1 MAAASFDYVL
11 VGGGTAGLALAARL
25 IDDPTISV
33 CVFEAGEDVT
43 KELDLVVPGF
53 AFKNLGQPRVDWG
66 FTSMPQSHAKGRS
79 LYLPRGKALGGTS
92 MINLMTL
99 GRGHE
104 AEYDVLE
111 TLGSP
116 DWGWKGLIDYFRMS
130 ETFAPTPQEMSDL
143 QVEVNM
149 PAHGTSGPLQRTLPK
164 WVSDVHAPF
173 IQAMKSL
180 GVPYTLDGASGNNAG
195 MWTSNHSIDSQG
207 ARSSSASVSA
217 CLINSE
223 ISTSYYKA
231 YYEPRKLRPNLTV
244 ITGAQVT
251 RILFNTYLDTSGN
264 MVASSVAYD
273 KDGELHTI
281 SASREILICAGTFKT
296 PQLLELSGIGD
307 KAVLAAQDIE
317 VKVDL
322 PGVGANLRELSV
334 LLLIELTCASEDHF
348 WSPFVTETDP
358 KYESVEVLRD
368 PARAAEERK
377 TYEDSKS
384 GMLSGTCSSLYA
396 FLPKS
401 HFMDNYEVAEETPTS
416 LHPPLERIQKA
427 WLSADEIPFLEI
439 SLFPGFLPIPGQ
451 NPETGKSYCSVFL
464 ALTHPFSSGS
474 VHIAS
479 SDPLAAPAIDHR
491 VLDNEIDLDILVR
504 AVKFARKL
512 CATPSLS
519 AVVAREII
527 PGPAVQT
534 DDEIK
539 DFIRSTIDTV
549 FHPIGTAAMLPR
561 EDRGVVDPS
570 LKVYGTAN
578 VRVIDASIIP
588 IQLSAHIQATVYAI
602 AEKAG
607 RSHHH

>member
-1 MAAASFDYVL
+1 M
-11 VGGGTAGLALAARL
+11 
-25 IDDPTISV
+25 
-33 CVFEAGEDVT
+33 
-43 KELDLVVPGF
+43 VPGF
-53 AFKNLGQPRVDWG
+53 AFKNLGQPKVDWG
-66 FTSMPQSHAKGRS
+66 FTSTPQLNAKGRS

-104 AEYDVLE
+104 AEYNVFE

-116 DWGWKGLIDYFRMS
+116 GWGWKGLIEYFRTS
-130 ETFAPTPQEMSDL
+130 ETFAPTPKEMSNL
-143 QVEVNM
+143 QVEFNAT
-149 PAHGTSGPLQRTLPK
+149 AHGTSGPLQRTLPK
-164 WVSDVHAPF
+164 WISDVQAPF
-173 IQAMKSL
+173 IEAMKSL
-180 GVPYTLDGASGNNAG
+180 GVPYNLDGTSGNNAG

-207 ARSSSASVSA
+207 ARSSSAS
-217 CLINSE
+217 
-223 ISTSYYKA
+223 A
-231 YYEPRKLRPNLTV
+231 YYEPRKSRPNLTV
-244 ITGAQVT
+244 ITSAQAT
-251 RILFNTYLDTSGN
+251 RILFNASLDASGN
-264 MVASSVAYD
+264 MVASGVEYH
-273 KDGELHTI
+273 KDGELHTV
-281 SASREILICAGTFKT
+281 SAAQEVLICAGTFKT

-307 KAVLAAQDIE
+307 KEVLAAQDIE

-322 PGVGANLRELSV
+322 PGVGANLQ
-334 LLLIELTCASEDHF
+334 DHF

-358 KYESVEVLRD
+358 KYESVEVLGD
-368 PARAAEERK
+368 SARAAEEWK
-377 TYEDSKS
+377 TYEESKS

-401 HFMDNYEVAEETPTS
+401 HFMDDNYEVAEETRTS
-416 LHPPLERIQKA
+416 LHPSLERIQKA
-427 WLSADEIPFLEI
+427 WLGADEIPFLEI
-439 SLFPGFLPIPGQ
+439 SLFPGFLPIPGH

-479 SDPLAAPAIDHR
+479 SDPLAAPVIDHR
-491 VLDNEIDLDILVR
+491 VLDNKIDLDILVA

-519 AVVAREII
+519 AVVTREII

-561 EDRGVVDPS
+561 EDSGVVDPS

-607 RSHHH
+607 RFFCYIFCVELISGRPLTSSPASAATRSRFTNVLDVVRLAQPFANN

>member
-1 MAAASFDYVL
+1 MAGTSFDYVL

-33 CVFEAGEDVT
+33 CVLEAGEDVT
-43 KELDLVVPGF
+43 KELDLMVPGF
-53 AFKNLGQPRVDWG
+53 AFKNLGQPKVDWG
-66 FTSMPQSHAKGRS
+66 FTSTPQLNAKGRS

-104 AEYDVLE
+104 AEYNVFE

-116 DWGWKGLIDYFRMS
+116 DWGWKGLIEYFRAS
-130 ETFAPTPQEMSDL
+130 ETFAPTPQEMSNL
-143 QVEVNM
+143 QVEFNAM
-149 PAHGTSGPLQRTLPK
+149 AHGTSGPLQRTLPK
-164 WVSDVHAPF
+164 WVSDVQAPF
-173 IQAMKSL
+173 IQGMKSL
-180 GVPYTLDGASGNNAG
+180 GVPYNLDGTSGNNTG

-207 ARSSSASVSA
+207 ARSSSAS
-217 CLINSE
+217 
-223 ISTSYYKA
+223 A
-231 YYEPRKLRPNLTV
+231 YYEPRKSRTNLTV
-244 ITGAQVT
+244 ITGAQAT
-251 RILFNTYLDTSGN
+251 RILFNASLDASGDR
-264 MVASSVAYD
+264 VASGVEYYKGD
-273 KDGELHTI
+273 QLHTV
-281 SASREILICAGTFKT
+281 SAAQEVLICTFKT
-296 PQLLELSGIGD
+296 PQLLELSGT
-307 KAVLAAQDIE
+307 LFHQP
-317 VKVDL
+317 L
-322 PGVGANLRELSV
+322 CLYHSPLQNELSFIR
-334 LLLIELTCASEDHF
+334 LSSQDHF

-358 KYESVEVLRD
+358 KYESVEVLGD
-368 PARAAEERK
+368 PARAAEEWK

-384 GMLSGTCSSLYA
+384 GMLGGTCSSLYA

-401 HFMDNYEVAEETPTS
+401 QFMDINYEVAEETRTS
-416 LHPPLERIQKA
+416 LHPRLERIQKA
-427 WLSADEIPFLEI
+427 WLGADEIPFLECVISIPAGHLI
-439 SLFPGFLPIPGQ
+439 SLFPGFLPIPGH

-479 SDPLAAPAIDHR
+479 SDPLAAPVIDHR
-491 VLDNEIDLDILVR
+491 VLDNKIDLDVLVA

-519 AVVAREII
+519 AVVTREII

-588 IQLSAHIQATVYAI
+588 IQLSAHIQATVYAV
-602 AEKAG
+602 AEKA
-607 RSHHH
+607 